1 MNWIEEL
8 VLKRNAQRSNC
19 YIIETF
25 DPRRIEQFRDLLESG
40 KFDELVRTKY
50 VRLLEYDLQRGRILD
65 LKDKAPLRTS
75 PMGSPIDNIRE
86 QLADVSTVLTI
97 KYVFNESHANMISE
111 MLVAWAH
118 DEDLY
123 THKSTVVVFTSS
135 ASLFSESVRRFVHTI
150 TINPSTPEERREVLK
165 RLVKELS
172 AAFEQKYGKK
182 LRLKVNEDLIQAT
195 SGLTLHDVETAALES
210 FYTTRK
216 FDVKTFT
223 NYKTQLL
230 KNYGI
235 EYITPKRG
243 FESVGGYRLLKSYV
257 RKRIIALLRHPE
269 KAKYYGLTAPRGI
282 LLYGYTGTGKTW
294 FAKAMAKEIGL
305 PMLKISPADF
315 LRGIVGETEARI
327 RQLTQLME
335 SLAPIVIFLDEYDQL
350 AMSRAGQF
358 IGDSGVS
365 RRMQNML
372 LDWLGDENRKSF
384 IIGATNFVEQ
394 CDQAFLRT
402 GRIDKIVLVLPPD
415 FEARKEIL
423 KVHVDVVRKV
433 PVDINL
439 TRIAERTFMWTGAE
453 IERLVLDASA
463 LAMDEDSK
471 YVTQEHFEEALSLID
486 VNVRERE
493 TRINEMISTAKKLE
507 NVDTAFLKEAVKEF
521 VAGEKDKSRIKKF
534 MEAI

>member
-1 MNWIEEL
+1 
-8 VLKRNAQRSNC
+8 
-19 YIIETF
+19 
-25 DPRRIEQFRDLLESG
+25 
-40 KFDELVRTKY
+40 
-50 VRLLEYDLQRGRILD
+50 
-65 LKDKAPLRTS
+65 
-75 PMGSPIDNIRE
+75 
-86 QLADVSTVLTI
+86 
-97 KYVFNESHANMISE
+97 
-111 MLVAWAH
+111 
-118 DEDLY
+118 
-123 THKSTVVVFTSS
+123 
-135 ASLFSESVRRFVHTI
+135 
-150 TINPSTPEERREVLK
+150 
-165 RLVKELS
+165 
-172 AAFEQKYGKK
+172 
-182 LRLKVNEDLIQAT
+182 
-195 SGLTLHDVETAALES
+195 
-210 FYTTRK
+210 
-216 FDVKTFT
+216 
-223 NYKTQLL
+223 
-230 KNYGI
+230 
-235 EYITPKRG
+235 
-243 FESVGGYRLLKSYV
+243 
-257 RKRIIALLRHPE
+257 
-269 KAKYYGLTAPRGI
+269 
-282 LLYGYTGTGKTW
+282 
-294 FAKAMAKEIGL
+294 
-305 PMLKISPADF
+305 
-315 LRGIVGETEARI
+315 
-327 RQLTQLME
+327 ME